1 MEYNLER
8 ALSVFGRGAFVAGM
22 MGVGLAA
29 LPCFTSCTKGDDST
43 QRPTNVRVETALP
56 AGGGAS
62 VQYPGKV
69 KAAQDACLAF
79 RVGGVI
85 KRYCVEEGAHVSKGQ
100 LLAVLDDTDYR
111 VQLSATEAEYEQV
124 KAQTERI
131 ISLYKDSVAT
141 PNDYD
146 KAVYGLRQIQA
157 KLQNHKD
164 QLSYTKLYAPF
175 SGCIQKHLYEGHEA
189 VGAGTPVVSMVGDG
203 ALEVEINLPAA
214 DYVARDAFKGY
225 QCTFNVYPGE
235 VYNLVP
241 ISITPKANS
250 NQLYTVRLQLQ
261 TEGKPQPA
269 AGMSAM
275 VTIITGEK
283 GEEGASAIKVPSS
296 AVLNTDGKSYV
307 FVYEPEGSTLRRC
320 EVTMKEVLADGY
332 CIVETGE
339 AAAGE
344 KVVSS
349 GIHHVGDG
357 EKVTLLPEDNETN
370 AGGLL

>member
-1 MEYNLER
+1 MEYNSEKLCT
-8 ALSVFGRGAFVAGM
+8 VCGRGMFVAG
-22 MGVGLAA
+22 VLCVALVV
-29 LPCFTSCTKGDDST
+29 LPCMSSCSKGDGGAK
-43 QRPTNVRVETALP
+43 QPVNVRVETALP
-56 AGGGAS
+56 AGDGAS

-69 KAAQDACLAF
+69 KAAQDVCLAF

-85 KRYCVEEGAHVSKGQ
+85 ERYCVEEGARVSKGQ
-100 LLAVLDDTDYR
+100 LLAELDDTDYR
-111 VQLSATEAEYEQV
+111 VQLSATQAEYEQV
-124 KAQTERI
+124 KAQAERV

-146 KAVYGLRQIQA
+146 KAVYGLRQIEA

-175 SGCIQKHLYEGHEA
+175 DGCIQKHLYEGHET
-189 VGAGTPVVSMVGDG
+189 VGAGTPVVSMVGGG

-235 VYNLVP
+235 VYSLVP

-261 TEGKPQPA
+261 TAGKPQPSP
-269 AGMSAM
+269 GMSTM

-283 GEEGASAIKVPSS
+283 GEKGASAIKVPSS
-296 AVLNTDGKSYV
+296 AVLDADGRSYV
-307 FVYEPEGSTLRRC
+307 FVYEPESSTLRRC
-320 EVTMKEVLADGY
+320 EVTMREVTADGC
-332 CIVETGE
+332 CIVETDE
-339 AAAGE
+339 ASAGE
-344 KVVSS
+344 RVVSS
-349 GIHHVGDG
+349 GVHHVCDG
-357 EKVTLLPEDNETN
+357 EKVTLLPEDKETN
-370 AGGLL
+370 VGGLL